1 MWQYKQVYERS
12 SVGVPGV
19 FRLVVSV
26 EDVGVSAGHLHCV
39 VTGARHHLH
48 GPFAHPVRRLFRQ
61 LAAWSQAR
69 VVDCKKKVDICV
81 FVTNLLTLK
90 ST

>member
-1 MWQYKQVYERS
+1 MWQYKQVYERP

-48 GPFAHPVRRLFRQ
+48 GPFPHPVRRLLRQ
-61 LAAWSQAR
+61 LAAWSQPRLA
-69 VVDCKKKVDICV
+69 DCKTKIETCV
-81 FVTNLLTLK
+81 FITILA
-90 ST
+90 